1 MIRENCRA
9 RFTAADFDF
18 ILRTLARSQNEHVSL
33 VDLLA
38 DSETRD
44 SILDSPRL
52 VDAILSHGG
61 QLRISSQFYF
71 YVLAR
76 HVLRD
81 AGITDRKLCDY
92 VGSLLEKFSRVTFLQ
107 APHQSGSESSRQYI
121 SDMLIALSRAT
132 PEEAFLLR
140 AYVGNYLEDCI
151 IDHVRSAQ
159 LSKLA
164 GASVRELS
172 ELARTFLRH
181 AGDQLYVGIYYS
193 RWLIDQLERHDPRAG
208 LGDHNIRSLI
218 VFVEEINHALH
229 AALQFKNGQHEI
241 GSEDFARDLELQAQ
255 VDTYLVLLLFVAFFR
270 KTQRVSRA
278 DRRWLRFHLFARQ
291 RPEAFRDQNLRG
303 RYLETC
309 ELAAS

>member
-1 MIRENCRA
+1 VNE
-9 RFTAADFDF
+9 
-18 ILRTLARSQNEHVSL
+18 TLFSQIQ
-33 VDLLA
+33 
-38 DSETRD
+38 R
-44 SILDSPRL
+44 
-52 VDAILSHGG
+52 
-61 QLRISSQFYF
+61 
-71 YVLAR
+71 
-76 HVLRD
+76 
-81 AGITDRKLCDY
+81 
-92 VGSLLEKFSRVTFLQ
+92 LLERTYAQVGINL
-107 APHQSGSESSRQYI
+107 
-121 SDMLIALSRAT
+121 
-132 PEEAFLLR
+132 EE
-140 AYVGNYLEDCI
+140 CI
-151 IDHVRSAQ
+151 IDRARSAQ

-164 GASVRELS
+164 GASARELS

-193 RWLIDQLERHDPRAG
+193 RWLINQLERHDPRAG

-255 VDTYLVLLLFVAFFR
+255 VDTYLILLFFIAFFR

-309 ELAAS
+309 ELAASYTQFLDTLNGMRRLEEIRKFRSLDYGAKKAHVFALMDRGD